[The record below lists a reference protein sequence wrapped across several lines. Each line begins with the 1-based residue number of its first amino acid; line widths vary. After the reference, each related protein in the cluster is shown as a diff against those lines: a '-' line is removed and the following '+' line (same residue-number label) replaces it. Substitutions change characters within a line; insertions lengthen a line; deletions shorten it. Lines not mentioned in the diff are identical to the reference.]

1 MPNNLNYK
9 VVFLC
14 ETSVGKSSIVSRFT
28 RDEFFEYKEPTIGAA
43 FQTKSIHTDNG
54 FIVNMIKIFEG
65 LSALSPFRKEKLISQ
80 AKRISKSIDSL
91 DVKYL
96 HILELNDELNQLE
109 NDEIASFDPWET
121 GVSWSKYTISSFSGN
136 LLRVSSTKF
145 LSCAAY
151 ISSFFIL
158 FGSTNEILAKF
169 SSLIRLIMFATLLE
183 HSGLFKVGI

>member
-1 MPNNLNYK
+1 MQNA
-9 VVFLC
+9 FLQLP
-14 ETSVGKSSIVSRFT
+14 SR
-28 RDEFFEYKEPTIGAA
+28 
-43 FQTKSIHTDNG
+43 
-54 FIVNMIKIFEG
+54 
-65 LSALSPFRKEKLISQ
+65 
-80 AKRISKSIDSL
+80 IDSTAS
-91 DVKYL
+91 
-96 HILELNDELNQLE
+96 IPAPAALNV
-109 NDEIASFDPWET
+109 ASFDPWET